1 MTFHLELSRWL
12 IKKNIT
18 SCKTPFLFFLLNML
32 SFDLAIIK
40 NKYNLNFTTNIIL
53 YKKINFLSIFF
64 LNDEIFSQKSTTKE
78 SAPIKVKVKPN
89 LIFRPTD
96 QFGKLWPDPD
106 TDFLLFDRVV
116 NVDKGITVPLGLRGT
131 VVGIYEGMYIIVLY
145 YLPNLRLY
153 PKDVFET
160 SF

>member
-1 MTFHLELSRWL
+1 MKQAEFLTF
-12 IKKNIT
+12 
-18 SCKTPFLFFLLNML
+18 F
-32 SFDLAIIK
+32 
-40 NKYNLNFTTNIIL
+40 
-53 YKKINFLSIFF
+53 SIFF
-64 LNDEIFSQKSTTKE
+64 IYQQKSTQE

-131 VVGIYEGMYIIVLY
+131 VVGIYEGKWSLNF
-145 YLPNLRLY
+145 LLC
-153 PKDVFET
+153 PKT
-160 SF
+160 T